1 MRHDP
6 NAAPGRR
13 VPTLSARHG
22 SAVLAGVACAM
33 LLVAATPALAA
44 DNWPRIR
51 QGLFQDRAIAED
63 NGQMIELVTPV
74 RAEDAAV
81 VPVAIRTRLAQN
93 PGRYARRLYLII
105 DNNPAPLAAVF
116 NMTPELGRA
125 DIETRVRVEEYTNV
139 RVVAELND
147 DSLHMV
153 SNYVKASGGCSAPA
167 GKDPA
172 AATTGKMKLTLER
185 APHLNQPLLAQLMI
199 RHPNS
204 SGMAMDQLTRLYAPP
219 HYVKRIEVA
228 YNGKQIMS
236 ADTDI
241 SISENPNFRFYFLP
255 RQNGTL
261 TVEALDSSELSYKTS
276 LQVKVD

>member
-1 MRHDP
+1 
-6 NAAPGRR
+6 
-13 VPTLSARHG
+13 
-22 SAVLAGVACAM
+22 
-33 LLVAATPALAA
+33 
-44 DNWPRIR
+44 
-51 QGLFQDRAIAED
+51 
-63 NGQMIELVTPV
+63 
-74 RAEDAAV
+74 
-81 VPVAIRTRLAQN
+81 
-93 PGRYARRLYLII
+93 
-105 DNNPAPLAAVF
+105 
-116 NMTPELGRA
+116 
-125 DIETRVRVEEYTNV
+125 
-139 RVVAELND
+139 
-147 DSLHMV
+147 
-153 SNYVKASGGCSAPA
+153 
-167 GKDPA
+167 
-172 AATTGKMKLTLER
+172 MKLTLER

-241 SISENPNFRFYFLP
+241 SISETPTFRFYFLP